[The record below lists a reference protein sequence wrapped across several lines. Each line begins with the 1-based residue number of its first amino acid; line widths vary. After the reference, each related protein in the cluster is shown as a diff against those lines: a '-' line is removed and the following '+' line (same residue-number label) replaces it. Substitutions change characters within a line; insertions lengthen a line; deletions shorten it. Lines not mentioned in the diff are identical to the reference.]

1 MSKGLVVI
9 FSAPSGAGKSTIVHH
24 LLEKFPQIEFSVSA
38 TSRAPRGAEVDGKDY
53 YFFTADQ
60 FEQKIANN
68 EFVEYEEVYAGTYY
82 GTLRSEIQRLWDK
95 GAVIAFDV
103 DVKGGVNIKRLF
115 GENALSVFV
124 MPPSVKVLEERLRTR
139 GTDSPES
146 IAKRLAKAEEEIKYS
161 SKFDKVLIND
171 DLQRAFEEAERIVGE
186 FISSKGGGEE

>member
-139 GTDSPES
+139 GTDSSES
-146 IAKRLAKAEEEIKYS
+146 IAKRLAKAEEEIQYS

-171 DLQRAFEEAERIVGE
+171 DLRRAFEEAEMIVGE
-186 FISSKGGGEE
+186 FINSKG

>member
-124 MPPSVKVLEERLRTR
+124 MPPSIKVLEERLRSR

-146 IAKRLAKAEEEIKYS
+146 IAKRLAKAEEEIEYS

-171 DLQRAFEEAERIVGE
+171 DLRRAFEEAERIVGE

>member
-60 FEQKIANN
+60 FERKIANN
-68 EFVEYEEVYAGTYY
+68 EFVEFEEVYAGTYY

-139 GTDSPES
+139 GTDSSES
-146 IAKRLAKAEEEIKYS
+146 IAKRLAKAEEEIQYS
-161 SKFDKVLIND
+161 PKFDKVLIND
-171 DLQRAFEEAERIVGE
+171 DLSRAFEEAERIVGE

>member
-60 FEQKIANN
+60 FERKIANN
-68 EFVEYEEVYAGTYY
+68 EFVEFEEVYAGTYY

-124 MPPSVKVLEERLRTR
+124 MPPSVKVLEERLRSR

-146 IAKRLAKAEEEIKYS
+146 IAKRLAKAEEEIQYS
-161 SKFDKVLIND
+161 PKFDKVLIND
-171 DLQRAFEEAERIVGE
+171 DLRRAFEEAEMIVGE
-186 FISSKGGGEE
+186 FINSKG

>member
-139 GTDSPES
+139 GTDSSES
-146 IAKRLAKAEEEIKYS
+146 IAKRLAKAEEEIQYS
-161 SKFDKVLIND
+161 PKFDKVLIND
-171 DLQRAFEEAERIVGE
+171 DLRRAFEEAEMIVGE
-186 FISSKGGGEE
+186 FINSKG

>member
-60 FEQKIANN
+60 FERKIANN
-68 EFVEYEEVYAGTYY
+68 EFVEFEEVYAGTYY

-139 GTDSPES
+139 GTDSSES
-146 IAKRLAKAEEEIKYS
+146 IAKRLAKAEEEIEYS

-186 FISSKGGGEE
+186 FINSKG

>member
-60 FEQKIANN
+60 FERKIANN
-68 EFVEYEEVYAGTYY
+68 EFVEFEEVYAGTYY

-124 MPPSVKVLEERLRTR
+124 MPPSIKVLEERLRSR

-146 IAKRLAKAEEEIKYS
+146 IAKRLAKAEEEIEYS

-171 DLQRAFEEAERIVGE
+171 DLRRAFEEAERIVGE